1 MAETAEHTEA
11 HVLLAGE
18 SLRTEPDG
26 SVRLVGGR
34 CGDCGTT
41 FFPSAHVCPEC
52 MSEKVAPTDL
62 SSDGSLYSWSVVHAA
77 PKGWNLPFIA
87 AYVDLPEDIRVF
99 AHIVEVDPD
108 SLAMDMAVKT
118 RIATLG
124 SDESGAAFES
134 FAFTPVQKG
143 DS

>member
-41 FFPSAHVCPEC
+41 FFPSAHVCSEC
-52 MSEKVAPTDL
+52 MSEKVAPTEL
-62 SSDGSLYSWSVVHAA
+62 SSDGSLYSWSVVHVA
-77 PKGWNLPFIA
+77 PRGWNVPYIA
-87 AYVDLPEDIRVF
+87 GYVDLADNVRVF
-99 AHIVEVDPD
+99 SHIVDVDPTA
-108 SLAMDMAVKT
+108 LEMDMPVSLTKAVF
-118 RIATLG
+118 G
-124 SDESGAAFES
+124 DDDGVPVESY
-134 FAFTPVQKG
+134 AFTPGKG
-143 DS
+143 